1 MKKTWIALLLALCM
15 LTALG
20 SASACCGDDC
30 YTIQSA
36 MDEKQ
41 VTEGDCACT
50 KDGMGD
56 CPCAG
61 GMCGEDC
68 MCMDG
73 MSCMKDGMTAEDC
86 ACERECVCE
95 DSCACVQKKLEML
108 QDELNAVFEKL
119 YGTKDA
125 EMQKARYIRTI
136 HNFEADY
143 GIDRDVSLFSVPGRS
158 EISGNH
164 TDHNRGRVLA
174 AAINLDTLSAV
185 SARDDMM
192 VEIHSDGYPAI
203 KVDLGSLDVVE
214 KEKGKTHA
222 VRGVAA
228 RMAELGYKI
237 GGFNAAVTSNVMSGS
252 GLSSSAAFE
261 VMTCAIFDALYNGFT
276 IDYKTRAKISQ
287 YAENVYFGKP
297 SGLLDQMASSA
308 GGLVTV
314 DFKHD
319 DPDVRPMHF
328 DFAKYGYSLVVVAT
342 GGNHADLTDD
352 YAAIPAEMKKVAA
365 LFNEPYLRR
374 VRPEEF
380 YQALPTLRGK
390 VSDRALLRAMH
401 FFEEDERV
409 VRQVAAL
416 DRNDLFAFLWEI
428 ICSGRSSY
436 MYLQNVYA
444 NPKDQSLSLALA
456 MAEHM
461 MLDKDGAWRV
471 HGGGF
476 AGTTLNF
483 VPDKLL
489 NQFIETMEG
498 TFGEHCCNVL
508 DIRPEGAAVLRLE

>member
-1 MKKTWIALLLALCM
+1 MAKKTIHTLEEIYPESAVKAQKERYEKS
-15 LTALG
+15 AEEFKSIFGG
-20 SASACCGDDC
+20 SDSLRYFSA
-30 YTIQSA
+30 
-36 MDEKQ
+36 
-41 VTEGDCACT
+41 
-50 KDGMGD
+50 
-56 CPCAG
+56 
-61 GMCGEDC
+61 
-68 MCMDG
+68 
-73 MSCMKDGMTAEDC
+73 
-86 ACERECVCE
+86 
-95 DSCACVQKKLEML
+95 
-108 QDELNAVFEKL
+108 
-119 YGTKDA
+119 
-125 EMQKARYIRTI
+125 
-136 HNFEADY
+136 
-143 GIDRDVSLFSVPGRS
+143 PGRT
-158 EISGNH
+158 EVGGNH
-164 TDHNRGRVLA
+164 TDHNHGKVLA
-174 AAINLDTLSAV
+174 ASVNLDVIA
-185 SARDDMM
+185 
-192 VEIHSDGYPAI
+192 
-203 KVDLGSLDVVE
+203 VVE
-214 KEKGKTHA
+214 PTDDNIITVKSEGFPQDTVDISDLSVHENEKNTSA
-222 VRGVAA
+222 SLIRGVAA
-228 RMAELGYKI
+228 GFKNNGFNI
-237 GGFNAAVTSNVMSGS
+237 GGFKAYTTSNVMKGS

-261 VMTCAIFDALYNGFT
+261 VLIGNILSGIYNAGG
-276 IDYKTRAKISQ
+276 ISAVKIAQIAQ
-287 YAENVYFGKP
+287 YAENEYFGKP

-489 NQFIETMEG
+489 SQFIETMEG